1 MANKKSA
8 PRFKSVRKPQPA
20 QPHQHLDE
28 IQSWLIDVMRQEHPH
43 GTEERM
49 YHDLLHSIER
59 LKQGNFNTL
68 ELRLLNTA
76 LRELRYSMSIFK
88 EYYKTPKAAVFG
100 SARTPSD
107 HPDYQIA
114 KQFGRELT
122 KRGWMTI
129 TGGASGIMEAAMVGA
144 GAKSSFGLNIRLPF
158 EQDANFI
165 IRSNKKLMN
174 FKYFFT
180 RKLMFLK
187 ESAATVLFPGGFGT
201 FDEGFESLTLVQ
213 TGKAKPRPI
222 VLVDHPGSDYWAI
235 ILDGLKRTLEK
246 NRLITPGD
254 LSLMRHF
261 QDPKEA
267 ADEVVRFYRNYHSSR
282 FFDDQYLIRTNK
294 RVTDGELKLINKEF
308 KDLLASGKF
317 TRLDDFKRDD
327 EKDPKLDR
335 IVFHFNRSGYHRL
348 RALID
353 VLNSF

>member
-1 MANKKSA
+1 MARSKKAFPA
-8 PRFKSVRKPQPA
+8 PK
-20 QPHQHLDE
+20 PHQHLDE
-28 IQSWLIDVMRQEHPH
+28 IQSWLIDVMKREHPH
-43 GTEERM
+43 GTEERL
-49 YHDLLHSIER
+49 YHDLMHSIER
-59 LKQGNFNTL
+59 LKQGEFNTV
-68 ELRLLNTA
+68 ELRLINTA

-107 HPDYQIA
+107 HADYKIA
-114 KQFGRELT
+114 KKFGAELT
-122 KRGWMTI
+122 RRGWMTI

-144 GAKSSFGLNIRLPF
+144 GAKNSFGLNIRLPF
-158 EQDANFI
+158 EQDANFV

-222 VLVDHPGSDYWAI
+222 VLVDHPGSDYWEVLLHA
-235 ILDGLKRTLEK
+235 LKRTLERD
-246 NRLITPGD
+246 RLITPGD
-254 LSLMRHF
+254 LSLMRHY
-261 QDPKEA
+261 QNAEA
-267 ADEVVRFYRNYHSSR
+267 AAEEVVRFYRNYHSSR
-282 FFDDQYLIRTNK
+282 FFEDRYLIRVKK
-294 RVTDGELKLINKEF
+294 RVTDGELKLINRDF
-308 KDLLASGKF
+308 KDLLTKGRFQRMNDLS
-317 TRLDDFKRDD
+317 LDD

-335 IVFHFNRSGYHRL
+335 IVFDFTRSGYHRL

-353 VLNSF
+353 VLNTF

>member
-1 MANKKSA
+1 MADKKVPHKIS
-8 PRFKSVRKPQPA
+8 KP
-20 QPHQHLDE
+20 HTHLEDV
-28 IQSWLIDVMRQEHPH
+28 QSWLIDVMQREHPH

-59 LKQGNFNTL
+59 LKQGGFNTV
-68 ELRLLNTA
+68 ELRLINTA

-100 SARTPSD
+100 SARTPNN
-107 HPDYQIA
+107 HPDYKIA
-114 KQFGRELT
+114 KKFGAELT
-122 KRGWMTI
+122 RRGWMTI

-144 GAKSSFGLNIRLPF
+144 GAKNSFGLNIRLPF

-201 FDEGFESLTLVQ
+201 FDEAFESMTLVQ

-222 VLVDHPGSDYWAI
+222 VLVDHRGSDYWEVLMDA
-235 ILDGLKRTLEK
+235 LKRTMERD
-246 NRLITPGD
+246 RLITPGD
-254 LSLMRHF
+254 LTLMRHF
-261 QDPKEA
+261 QDPEDA
-267 ADEVVRFYRNYHSSR
+267 AEEIVRFYRNYHSSR
-282 FFDDQYLIRTNK
+282 FFNDQYLIRTKK
-294 RVTDGELKLINKEF
+294 RITAGELKLINTEF
-308 KDLLASGKF
+308 KDLVAKGKF
-317 TRLDDFKRDD
+317 IRMDDVQEDD
-327 EKDPKLDR
+327 EKNPKLDR
-335 IVFHFNRSGYHRL
+335 ILFHFTRSGYHRL

-353 VLNSF
+353 VLNAF